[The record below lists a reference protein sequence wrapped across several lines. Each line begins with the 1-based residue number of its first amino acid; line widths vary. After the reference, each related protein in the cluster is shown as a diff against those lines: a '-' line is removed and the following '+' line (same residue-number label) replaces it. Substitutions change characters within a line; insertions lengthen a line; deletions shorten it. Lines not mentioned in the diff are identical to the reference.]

1 MKTTILGMMAAGLLA
16 ATPSVNAGVISAAVS
31 VVDFETPTQFAFTFI
46 SPITPLS
53 GLNSYSFTGSITMTD
68 AGRDGVTASP
78 LSSAISPEFWRL
90 EAGNGTTWS
99 LVDDIGGT
107 VPLSGAGPFDFTAS
121 GLFDCTALV
130 ECSRLRLSFAF
141 GLSGGDDGLSGT
153 GTFKL
158 GPEAVPEPGTL
169 LLIGLGLAGLGLGRR
184 NKAH

>member
-1 MKTTILGMMAAGLLA
+1 MKTTILGMMAAALLA
-16 ATPSVNAGVISAAVS
+16 ATPNVNAAFISSAVS
-31 VVDFETPTQFAFTFI
+31 VTDFGAPTAFSFDFV

-78 LSSAISPEFWRL
+78 LLSPSLPEFWRL
-90 EAGNGTTWS
+90 EAGNGTIWS
-99 LVDDIGGT
+99 LVDDVGGT
-107 VPLSGAGPFDFTAS
+107 GTLSGAGPFDFTAS

-130 ECSRLRLSFAF
+130 ECSQLRLRFAF